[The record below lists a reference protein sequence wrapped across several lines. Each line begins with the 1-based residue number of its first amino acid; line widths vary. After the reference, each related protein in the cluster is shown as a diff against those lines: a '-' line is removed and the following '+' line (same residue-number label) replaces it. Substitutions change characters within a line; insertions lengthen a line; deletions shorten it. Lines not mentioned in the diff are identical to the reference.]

1 MDSLCCPQVKLR
13 NPIATSESGFIT
25 RGSNHGTIG
34 HGSQLWLRRYGFQDG
49 RVRRSYARQ
58 CRGVGWDGRRDDEG
72 VVSNSWGALC
82 KPIVFPDVT
91 EFVKDLTPMERK
103 LWGAGIVCVL
113 ASVAWLRN
121 LAAAGLVDDTEPL
134 FAEAARQM

>member
-1 MDSLCCPQVKLR
+1 
-13 NPIATSESGFIT
+13 
-25 RGSNHGTIG
+25 
-34 HGSQLWLRRYGFQDG
+34 
-49 RVRRSYARQ
+49 
-58 CRGVGWDGRRDDEG
+58 
-72 VVSNSWGALC
+72 VSNSWGALC